1 MKKNIICD
9 FILLHFSV
17 SFLSNKDTKYLYLN
31 LKILSHMIFQILM
44 AILANITIIS
54 SGMGIGFPAITS
66 ELLTKGSMP
75 LTADQIS
82 WFGIYQ

>member
-1 MKKNIICD
+1 MKTNPICD

-17 SFLSNKDTKYLYLN
+17 SFLSNKNT
-31 LKILSHMIFQILM
+31 LKILSYLIFQILM

-82 WFGIYQ
+82 WFGIHQ